1 MLAIV
6 IPYYKI
12 AFFEETLKS
21 LANQTNKQFIVYIGD
36 DASKDDPT
44 FLLKK
49 YESQFL
55 LEYHRFNNNLG
66 GVSLVRQWERCIAL
80 SKEEEWLM
88 ILGDD
93 DYLGNNVVELF
104 YKYFQEFNSK
114 ANVIRFASRIVKQ
127 ELNTISKVYNHP
139 IWEKATDAYFKKFI
153 EKSRSS
159 LSEFVFNRVSY
170 KKYGFRNYPLAW
182 HSDDLAWLEFSDFKN
197 IYSINEAVVSILSSP
212 ISISGKKDNL
222 TQKNNARLL
231 FLNDLV
237 FKKQNQFSKLQKKYF
252 LFELGILLK
261 EQNLIKLKNT
271 FFIWLQF
278 VKIGAL
284 YDSLRFL
291 RRMCIAKVERG
302 NS

>member
-49 YESQFL
+49 YKSQFL

-153 EKSRSS
+153 EKFLVLNICSNKPIKIISVINRMNKVDKKFKYTAQSS
-159 LSEFVFNRVSY
+159 KEL
-170 KKYGFRNYPLAW
+170 KKIEVNITHGNNLKIKKLIKNFKFTKF
-182 HSDDLAWLEFSDFKN
+182 DLALSKTINWYVKN
-197 IYSINEAVVSILSSP
+197 KIY
-212 ISISGKKDNL
+212 
-222 TQKNNARLL
+222 
-231 FLNDLV
+231 
-237 FKKQNQFSKLQKKYF
+237 
-252 LFELGILLK
+252 
-261 EQNLIKLKNT
+261 
-271 FFIWLQF
+271 
-278 VKIGAL
+278 KIT
-284 YDSLRFL
+284 
-291 RRMCIAKVERG
+291 
-302 NS
+302 